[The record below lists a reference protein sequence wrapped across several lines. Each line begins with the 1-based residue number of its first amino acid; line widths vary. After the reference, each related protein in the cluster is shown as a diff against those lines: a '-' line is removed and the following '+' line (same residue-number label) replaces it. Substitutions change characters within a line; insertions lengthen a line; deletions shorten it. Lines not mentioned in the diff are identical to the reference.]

1 MLALIK
7 VEKKL
12 DETYKTGKAADVKGN
27 TVNMNLMKCN
37 IVLSIVFTTWKIV
50 ILCNNITV
58 IT

>member
-1 MLALIK
+1 MLALTT
-7 VEKKL
+7 VEQIL
-12 DETYKTGKAADVKGN
+12 VETYQTGKAADVKGN

-37 IVLSIVFTTWKIV
+37 IVLSIVFTTWKMV